1 MSNAVS
7 VSPRR
12 IAILDTAL
20 ILDEQPRPREETA
33 SPLNRGCEYPEK
45 CVFDNL
51 YFTTNMVAQQNTI

>member
-12 IAILDTAL
+12 IAILDT
-20 ILDEQPRPREETA
+20 ILDEQSRPREETA